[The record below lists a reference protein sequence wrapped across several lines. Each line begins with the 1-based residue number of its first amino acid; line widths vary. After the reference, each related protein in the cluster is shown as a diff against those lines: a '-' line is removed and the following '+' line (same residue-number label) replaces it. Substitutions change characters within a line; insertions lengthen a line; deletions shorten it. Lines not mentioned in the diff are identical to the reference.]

1 MADKEPGYVYI
12 LTNPSFREDW
22 VKIGK
27 SSRPVDVRSKELD
40 NTAVPLPFEIF
51 ATMKTTKYNEVE
63 KLVHKMIDGLTNLRI
78 RQSREFFNVP
88 PQKALE
94 IFRVIAP
101 AIDDAEIIEYENN
114 MPLDPDTD
122 KIKDKPTRESK
133 TDTSALQQRFW
144 EGFNANAINNS
155 AFSKEFSL
163 RKAYAQHWYDL
174 SVGSSEYHICLT
186 ASRQKRQMT
195 AGVYIDS
202 NKQLYH
208 LLKNHSDQIEQELGC
223 EVEWREASKASRF
236 VIQKAFDIDDPV
248 QWKTA
253 FSWLYDS
260 SLKIKGIMKEMTQKR

>member
-1 MADKEPGYVYI
+1 MSNKEPGYVYI

-27 SSRPVDVRSKELD
+27 SARPVDVRSKELD

-122 KIKDKPTRESK
+122 RIKEKPTRESK

-144 EGFNANAINNS
+144 EAFNANAINNTS
-155 AFSKEFSL
+155 FSKEFSL
-163 RKAYAQHWYDL
+163 RKACAQHWYDL

-202 NKQLYH
+202 NKQIYY
-208 LLKNHSDQIEQELGC
+208 LLKDHSEILEKELGC

-236 VIQKAFDIDDPV
+236 VIQKPFDIDDHS
-248 QWKTA
+248 QWDSA
-253 FSWLYDS
+253 FIWLYNS
-260 SLKIKGIMKEMTQKR
+260 CLKIKNIIKEMTKNQ